1 PTTCDLKKEMGPI
14 SMSFEIP
21 CYNVSQLAVRHLH
34 IIERDKSYKPHRWVR
49 CLTHAS
55 SYCCRL

>member
-1 PTTCDLKKEMGPI
+1 MA
-14 SMSFEIP
+14 FEIP

-55 SYCCRL
+55 SYCCRI